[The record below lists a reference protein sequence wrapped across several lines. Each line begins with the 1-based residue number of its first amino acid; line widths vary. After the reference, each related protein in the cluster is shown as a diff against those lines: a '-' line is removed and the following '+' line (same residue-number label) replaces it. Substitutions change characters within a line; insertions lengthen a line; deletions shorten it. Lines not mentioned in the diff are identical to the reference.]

1 MSSKKVT
8 NKNGNDEV
16 AKTPQTNE
24 GTETK
29 TAAKKPAS
37 TASKTTKGESQAMK
51 TPLKMNQPKLLQTI
65 QSLEKL
71 QLGFISATSE
81 LSEQLTLE
89 ASKLAEVQASVAEEI
104 QQLEALHSVQVA
116 DGMLD
121 NLVEQYEANAK
132 TFEEEL
138 KERRDALKQE
148 AEEQEKAW
156 EKEQEEHHR
165 IVKEQ
170 KELLAKNRQRDNQE
184 YLYELK
190 LQRQLDNDEYE
201 LRKKNLSQELEEA
214 KQAKDKEWAEREKSI
229 GEREKAFAELKE
241 KVDNFQKEK
250 EAAIKRGSEE
260 GKGIASYQAKVK
272 SDLYGKDIEGQK
284 QVYQLRFQ
292 SLEQT
297 IQSQDARIQSLS
309 KQLDAALKQVQD
321 LAVKAI
327 DGASNLSSSQLLRE
341 IALEQAKTLQ
351 KMK

>member
-1 MSSKKVT
+1 MSSKKTT
-8 NKNGNDEV
+8 NKNSNAEV
-16 AKTPQTNE
+16 ATTPQTDEENAP
-24 GTETK
+24 K
-29 TAAKKPAS
+29 TATKKALS
-37 TASKTTKGESQAMK
+37 SASKTTGESQSMK

-71 QLGFISATSE
+71 QLGFISAVSE

-89 ASKLAEVQASVAEEI
+89 ASKLAEVQVYVAEEI

-121 NLVEQYEANAK
+121 NLVEEYEESSK

-138 KERRDALKQE
+138 NERRDALKQE

-156 EKEQEEHHR
+156 EKEQEEHQR
-165 IVKEQ
+165 MVKEQ
-170 KELLAKNRQRDNQE
+170 KELQVKNRQRDNQE

-190 LQRQLDNDEYE
+190 LQRQLDSDEYE
-201 LRKKNLSQELEEA
+201 LQKKNLYQELEEA

-229 GEREKAFAELKE
+229 AEREKAFTEVKE
-241 KVDNFQKEK
+241 KVENFHKEK

-272 SDLYGKDIEGQK
+272 ADLYAKDIEGQK

-297 IQSQDARIQSLS
+297 IQSQETRIQSLS